1 MSKKEEDQTE
11 IWPIK
16 NISQIILLT
25 YTQEQLNKY
34 ATGAIQTFDYCRM
47 AIEKVWMTPGIDV
60 RSQE

>member
-47 AIEKVWMTPGIDV
+47 ATEQAWMTSGIDV

>member
-1 MSKKEEDQTE
+1 M
-11 IWPIK
+11 
-16 NISQIILLT
+16 LLT
-25 YTQEQLNKY
+25 YTQKQLNKY